1 MHARGW
7 NADEQLF
14 PTHFSINKNFFCLW
28 GLVCTTQKFR
38 SANHPHAK
46 NLLKRFTQILYLLLP
61 CVFLLENFESKL
73 FRKLICLKIYI
84 FLVHWMVYVQKR
96 FNFGMGEFRNL
107 NFWILLKLENFVV
120 SFIYASKGFLKILFT
135 YIYENLRK
143 KSLWSKKCF
152 KKFLCQN
159 DVHGNFKA

>member
-46 NLLKRFTQILYLLLP
+46 NLLKRFTQNLYLLLP
-61 CVFLLENFESKL
+61 CVFLLEIIQKINLFENLHFSCTL
-73 FRKLICLKIYI
+73 DGLCTEEIYFWYGWI
-84 FLVHWMVYVQKR
+84 
-96 FNFGMGEFRNL
+96 RNL
-107 NFWILLKLENFVV
+107 NFWIILKLENFFV